1 MKRRAMG
8 PSSAP
13 ARRLRPALGVLLVAA
28 AGLTVVGS
36 APASAVS
43 AAPEGQQ
50 QRTTVALTRS
60 VAAGDAMS
68 RAGALLVP
76 IAGARQRSNADRTTT
91 YTFRPAGPVVPG
103 AGGVSTQ
110 PLTGAWV
117 LYGPRTGRFAVIT
130 RLEWRGMQ
138 SPPAVGLSGEVN
150 GGDRIDLVLSGV
162 GAFGNTLFATNDF
175 QRVLNGIAGTTVL
188 APLPPTTYAE
198 FGRTGSP

>member
-8 PSSAP
+8 PNSAP
-13 ARRLRPALGVLLVAA
+13 ARRLRPALGVLLVTA
-28 AGLTVVGS
+28 AGLAVVGS
-36 APASAVS
+36 APASAVP
-43 AAPEGQQ
+43 AAQAGQ

-68 RAGALLVP
+68 RAGVLLVP

-117 LYGPRTGRFAVIT
+117 LYGQRTGRLAVIT

-150 GGDRIDLVLSGV
+150 GGDRIDLILSGV
-162 GAFGNTLFATNDF
+162 GAFGNTLLATNGF
-175 QRVLNGIAGTTVL
+175 QRVLNDIAGTTVL